1 MLNIQAYKQK
11 HIPKPPTE
19 PRIHCHLSQVH
30 SFPNT
35 KYNVTIANAIVSQQP
50 NTKNS
55 EPKNNPTRTG
65 ARAPAGVLGLLG
77 AGGVL
82 GLLGAGGVLGL
93 LGAGVLGLLG
103 AGVLGLLGAGVL
115 GLLGAGVLGLLGAG
129 VLGLLG
135 AGVLGL
141 LGAGGVLGLLGGVS
155 LLPPKEP
162 DNEPPLETPE

>member
-1 MLNIQAYKQK
+1 MIPITIPPKTFPVFANPHFTMLNIQAYKQK

-93 LGAGVLGLLG
+93 LGAG
-103 AGVLGLLGAGVL
+103 GVLGLLGA
-115 GLLGAGVLGLLGAG
+115 
-129 VLGLLG
+129 
-135 AGVLGL
+135 
-141 LGAGGVLGLLGGVS
+141 GVLGLLGGVS